1 MADPHDVAATKL
13 LRREFAR
20 RPIDISAADLR
31 VSHGVAY
38 VKGVLRPMKGA
49 PAPMQEML
57 DHISKSLRGRGEF
70 RDVIIDCIIR
80 GE

>member
-1 MADPHDVAATKL
+1 MADANDVSATKM

-38 VKGVLRPMKGA
+38 VRGVLKPMKGA
-49 PAPMQEML
+49 SAPMQEMI
-57 DHISKSLRGRGEF
+57 DHISKALRSRSEF
-70 RDVIIDCIIR
+70 RDVVIDCIIR